1 MRRFYSFMVAA
12 LAVMAAASCT
22 QELQDAPQNSDREMA
37 TFTAYV
43 DGAETKTV
51 LDGKVSKWESGDAIT
66 VLNGTASAEY
76 TTQDAGV
83 KAAFSGKALSGSKFM
98 AVYPAEYEGHEYVAF
113 PADRSVYAHIPVDQ
127 PSCEGSYSKNAAVAV
142 AYTEDQTFEFKNAPA
157 LLKFTVKGTNVKSVI
172 FYGHNNEAVSG
183 DVEICLDADNEIES
197 VTALETEYT
206 QGEVTETKY
215 LTWAKLWADDEANDW
230 CFTEGITYYLAVV
243 PQVFEKGFTLKFEF
257 ANGASADVKKL
268 NSSKELKSNVIYDAG
283 ELEYIAPETTENVY
297 LMPGLWSADG
307 AWFAAH
313 FWGVGGEV
321 DVQMVD
327 SDADGIYEAEVPE
340 GMQNVLFCR
349 MNPDFSDFGWNNDT
363 EHRVWNQT
371 ADFVIPEDDVNCCV
385 ITTIEGSAEWITLDE
400 ADDYVSPEDR
410 PLTMEIRGSWDSW
423 TDGVPMTEEGD
434 YYTIKGRSF
443 TAGTEFKFTSSKGG
457 WYGASGAVSINKE
470 LPVGGENI
478 IITSAGTYDLYINKT
493 LDKFYVMTPGKTP
506 AQAET
511 SESYRFYVQNNV
523 GWTNLNF
530 YAWGGYASAG
540 WPGNAM
546 TKSANVEGYGECKYV
561 EITKGVTVV
570 NFIINNGSAQT
581 KDLTVSGN
589 SNVKSF
595 ANGDYLYVLNS
606 GDIK

>member
-22 QELQDAPQNSDREMA
+22 QELQDAPQNSDKEMA

-243 PQVFEKGFTLKFEF
+243 PQVFENGFTLQLEI
-257 ANGASADVKKL
+257 AGAGVVDVKKL
-268 NSSKELKSNVIYDAG
+268 NASKELKPNVIYDAG
-283 ELEYIAPETTENVY
+283 ELEYIPPTIPVSKVY
-297 LMPGLWSADG
+297 FKPNDNWTQAN
-307 AWFAAH
+307 ARFAAY
-313 FWGVGGEV
+313 FFTPGDIWV
-321 DVQMVD
+321 DMTDPD
-327 SDADGIYEAEVPE
+327 SDGTYECEVPDDYS
-340 GMQNVLFCR
+340 NVIFCR
-349 MNPDFSDFGWNNDT
+349 MNPSSAENNWDNKWNQTSDLSLLDLVPGTEDCYYINPGTWDKDPNGYWGAVGEVIAPPVPGEDAATVVYLSPSSEWKSDNAWFAAYFFGNGDT
-363 EHRVWNQT
+363 WVKMTVEGGKYKCDVPAGYTNVIFCRMNPASTETTWDNKWNQT
-371 ADFVIPEDDVNCCV
+371 ADLVIPSKDKNCYYVN
-385 ITTIEGSAEWITLDE
+385 GWDQ
-400 ADDYVSPEDR
+400 
-410 PLTMEIRGSWDSW
+410 GSWD
-423 TDGVPMTEEGD
+423 
-434 YYTIKGRSF
+434 
-443 TAGTEFKFTSSKGG
+443 A
-457 WYGASGAVSINKE
+457 
-470 LPVGGENI
+470 L
-478 IITSAGTYDLYINKT
+478 
-493 LDKFYVMTPGKTP
+493 
-506 AQAET
+506 
-511 SESYRFYVQNNV
+511 
-523 GWTNLNF
+523 
-530 YAWGGYASAG
+530 
-540 WPGNAM
+540 
-546 TKSANVEGYGECKYV
+546 
-561 EITKGVTVV
+561 
-570 NFIINNGSAQT
+570 
-581 KDLTVSGN
+581 
-589 SNVKSF
+589 
-595 ANGDYLYVLNS
+595 
-606 GDIK
+606 